1 MRWWS
6 GLWRER
12 SSVSIFFQSLSSRSG
27 TFRERVGNV
36 GGGMT
41 VVGVVIV
48 RMNIW
53 RKEGFGVGVFPELLS
68 LPKNQNGGTK
78 IPPFW
83 LFLAPPADPVEFFW
97 FKMPGKGVPH
107 IDTCSMLDS
116 HL

>member
-1 MRWWS
+1 MYWSIAISDGIASIPMRWWS

-41 VVGVVIV
+41 VVREDMV

-53 RKEGFGVGVFPELLS
+53 RNEVFGVGVFPELLS
-68 LPKNQNGGTK
+68 SPKYH
-78 IPPFW
+78 
-83 LFLAPPADPVEFFW
+83 LA
-97 FKMPGKGVPH
+97 
-107 IDTCSMLDS
+107 I
-116 HL
+116 